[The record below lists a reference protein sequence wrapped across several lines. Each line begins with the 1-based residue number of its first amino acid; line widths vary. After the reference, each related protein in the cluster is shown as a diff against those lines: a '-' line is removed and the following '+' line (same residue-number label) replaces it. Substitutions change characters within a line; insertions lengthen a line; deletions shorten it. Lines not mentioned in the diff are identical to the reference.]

1 MSIRILLIFNLQFI
15 KIVNVSN
22 RMSHKSSKNTTSIR
36 KSAKSTI
43 ITLNKNDT
51 KTVPISPISL
61 DKNGNICLK
70 ILAKP
75 NAKLNQITD
84 VTTEGIGVQINAP
97 PTDGEANAEIIKY
110 LSNVLGLRKNDLSLD
125 RGSKSRNKT
134 IIICKNLLT
143 IDQVSEK
150 LQTECSNSN

>member
-1 MSIRILLIFNLQFI
+1 MIFNLQFI
-15 KIVNVSN
+15 KIVNIPK
-22 RMSHKSSKNTTSIR
+22 RMSHKSSKNTTSMR
-36 KSAKSTI
+36 KIAKSTI
-43 ITLNKNDT
+43 NTLNKNET
-51 KTVPISPISL
+51 KTVPISL

-84 VTTEGIGVQINAP
+84 VSTEGIGVQINAP

-134 IIICKNLLT
+134 IVINKNLLT
-143 IDQVSEK
+143 IDQVMEK
-150 LQTECSNSN
+150 IQTECSNSN

>member
-1 MSIRILLIFNLQFI
+1 MIFNLQFI
-15 KIVNVSN
+15 KIVNIPK
-22 RMSHKSSKNTTSIR
+22 RMSHKSSKNTTSMR
-36 KSAKSTI
+36 KIAKSTI
-43 ITLNKNDT
+43 NTLNKNET
-51 KTVPISPISL
+51 KTVPISL

-84 VTTEGIGVQINAP
+84 VSTEGIGVQINAP

-134 IIICKNLLT
+134 IVINKNLLT
-143 IDQVSEK
+143 IDQVTEK
-150 LQTECSNSN
+150 IQTECSNSN